1 MNELVPEVGAELTT
15 RGRTITEADLVSF
28 SALTGDWHPQ
38 HADAEWAANGRFGER
53 VAHGMLVLSYAL
65 GLMPFDPERVVA
77 LRGLDSVT
85 FKRPVRIG
93 DTIRVRSRVE
103 RVRELDDEHS
113 LVALALAGIRTRT
126 AGPSP
131 GPASRRCGARR
142 RRRAAELNGDRAR
155 TRRSSSASGCCCDPR
170 GKKRIVVT
178 GVVNR
183 HSIAYAI
190 AERAQRQGAEVVLTS
205 FGRVR
210 RMTER
215 AAKKL
220 PEPVEV
226 LELDV
231 NSDEDLA
238 ALTAGA
244 PRALGARRR
253 GRARDRPRAARRAR
267 RRVPLRAARERPQRR
282 SRPAPTR

>member
-1 MNELVPEVGAELTT
+1 
-15 RGRTITEADLVSF
+15 
-28 SALTGDWHPQ
+28 
-38 HADAEWAANGRFGER
+38 
-53 VAHGMLVLSYAL
+53 MLVISYAI

-77 LRGLDSVT
+77 LRGLDSVS

-103 RVRELDDEHS
+103 RVRRS
-113 LVALALAGIRTRT
+113 TTSTRWSRWPGGCRTRT
-126 AGPSP
+126 TGRWPAP
-131 GPASRRCGARR
+131 GSRPCGGRPRSRRPASTA
-142 RRRAAELNGDRAR
+142 RAR
-155 TRRSSSASGCCCDPR
+155 TQSSTTASGCCCDPR
-170 GKKRIVVT
+170 EKRIVVT

-190 AERAQRQGAEVVLTS
+190 AERAQQQGAEVVLTS

-220 PEPVEV
+220 PEPVDV

-231 NSDEDLA
+231 NNDEDLERA
-238 ALTAGA
+238 HRGA
-244 PRALGARRR
+244 RRALGPRRR
-253 GRARDRPRAARRAR
+253 RRARDRARASRRAR
-267 RRVPLRAARERPQRR
+267 R
-282 SRPAPTR
+282 